1 MQGMS
6 MRMSWA
12 PRTRFWI
19 DVMVV
24 VTILVVLAGCAA
36 QVNKEPAAPIEPERE
51 IQGPSV
57 LPLDDGRKGFIITE
71 VTQLDDALRAD
82 FDKAVSMLDQKAYD
96 QAIELLEGIIAQQP
110 GVTAPY
116 INLGI
121 AYQQI
126 GKPDQAEGP
135 FKAALELIPDHPVAC
150 NQYGLLFRKS
160 GRFDDARKIYEQSL
174 AQFPDYAP
182 LHRNLGILCD
192 LYLNELEIA
201 LQQYEIYSQAVPED
215 DQVKLWIAD
224 LRARLGKN

>member
-1 MQGMS
+1 
-6 MRMSWA
+6 
-12 PRTRFWI
+12 
-19 DVMVV
+19 MVV
-24 VTILVVLAGCAA
+24 VTMLVVLVGCAT
-36 QVNKEPAAPIEPERE
+36 QVNKEPAAPIEPEPV
-51 IQGPSV
+51 IQGPTV
-57 LPLDDGRKGFIITE
+57 LPLEDGRKGFIITE
-71 VTQLDDALRAD
+71 VTQLDDASRAD

-135 FKAALELIPDHPVAC
+135 FKAVLELIPDHPVAC

-160 GRFDDARKIYEQSL
+160 GRFDDARKIYEQGL

-192 LYLNELEIA
+192 LYLNELETA